1 MTLQDDIA
9 EIMFKLNKAANER
22 ASLKGEIITNA
33 KGEASFKIRVYS
45 ELSSEIELQGKAVY
59 EALEKICTEKGIKIA
74 GR

>member
-1 MTLQDDIA
+1 MTLEEDIA

-22 ASLKGEIITNA
+22 ASLKGEINTNA

-45 ELSSEIELQGKAVY
+45 ELASEIELQGKEVY
-59 EALEKICTEKGIKIA
+59 AALEKICTEKGIKIA